1 MAAGGHGGHR
11 DPEFRA
17 RAREADVEAYR
28 RKDYYRDRL
37 RDGGRDG
44 DRGREARDRVSIT
57 QRDIRERGGANGSC
71 RSPLSSNSS
80 GGSGRSRKI
89 NHLSGRDVDRETGEL
104 SSGSGSDDAEA
115 PVSNIREN
123 DSQNQ
128 ENGDYSVST
137 GKRKFSP
144 IIWDTADNKQPTVAG
159 SSGKSNKLEHVALPP
174 PPPLPQGFVPPHSI
188 EVVRPAVG
196 HALPLEVDVSVD
208 RPQEQLANNEQK
220 GWSLDE
226 YEEELAPARSISF
239 SRWADG
245 NRALDDEEDESMK
258 DDLTLKKRKI
268 TPLSDSVGKQLQEK
282 MPTPELG
289 EVIVRENSRGYP
301 SMLSDSEGENGNDDR
316 GIYFDRNDHM
326 NVDSNASNADIGDQS
341 SDTDSETDVDRAKTQ
356 VPSQPTQRC
365 MNMLQG
371 CRCVDEFERLNK
383 INEGTYGVVY
393 RAKDKKTGEIV
404 ALKKVKM
411 EKEREGFPLTSL
423 REINILLSFHHPSIV
438 DVKEVVVGSSLDSI
452 FMVMEYM
459 EHDLKGLMETM
470 KQPFSQSE
478 VKCLMLQLFSGVK
491 YLHDNWVLHR
501 DLKTSNLLL
510 NNHGELKIC
519 DFGLSRQY
527 GSPLK
532 PYTHL
537 VVTLWYRA
545 PELLLGAKEYS
556 TAIDMW
562 SLGCIMAELLAKEP
576 LFSGKSEFDQLDKI
590 FKTLGT
596 PNEKIWPGFAKVP
609 GVKVNFVKQPYNRL
623 REKFPPTSF
632 SGCPTLSEAGFD
644 LLNKLL
650 TYDPEKRITVE
661 AAINHRW
668 FCEVP
673 LPKSKEFMPT
683 YPAQHAQDRRLR
695 RVMKSP
701 DPLAGQRMM
710 ELQQGELVDWSVRWD
725 MVLPLSKEV
734 INNFLVKSASLSDLG
749 GLRLVISRRDDQSI
763 MLRVL
768 VATDCHLG
776 YLEKDEIRRF
786 DSFQAFEEICTI
798 AEQNKVDFILLGGD
812 LFHEN
817 KPSRSTLVKTIEILR
832 RYCLNDRPVQFQ
844 VVSDQTVNFQ
854 NVFGHVNY
862 EDPHFNVG
870 LPVFT
875 IHGNHDDPAGV
886 DNLSAIDILS
896 ASNLVNYF
904 GKMVLGGSGVGQITL
919 HPILIRKGTT
929 SVALYGLGNIRDER
943 LNRMFQTPHAVQWI
957 RPGHQEGCPVSNWFN
972 ILVLHQNRIKTNPKN
987 AINEHFLPRF
997 LDFVVWGHEHECLVD
1012 PQEVPG
1018 MGFHITQ
1025 PGSSVATSLIDGEA
1039 KPKHILL
1046 LEIKGSQY
1054 RPKKIPLKSVRPFE
1068 YAEVVL
1074 KDEVDIDP
1082 NDQASV
1088 LEHLD
1093 KVVRNL
1099 IDKSSKR
1106 AVSRSQLKL
1115 PLVRIKVD
1123 YSGFSTINP
1132 QRFGQKYVGKVANPQ
1147 DILIFS
1153 KAAKKRQSVE
1163 EKIDES
1169 EKLRP
1174 EELNQQN
1181 IEALVAESNLVF
1193 LLELSNSCVVD
1204 FNYWYLITIAQFC

>member
-1 MAAGGHGGHR
+1 DIALQNTYISRSILPSTA
-11 DPEFRA
+11 
-17 RAREADVEAYR
+17 VR
-28 RKDYYRDRL
+28 RVVVFSKFLLRKGAPPLYRDW
-37 RDGGRDG
+37 
-44 DRGREARDRVSIT
+44 
-57 QRDIRERGGANGSC
+57 
-71 RSPLSSNSS
+71 
-80 GGSGRSRKI
+80 GSGES
-89 NHLSGRDVDRETGEL
+89 
-104 SSGSGSDDAEA
+104 
-115 PVSNIREN
+115 
-123 DSQNQ
+123 
-128 ENGDYSVST
+128 
-137 GKRKFSP
+137 
-144 IIWDTADNKQPTVAG
+144 
-159 SSGKSNKLEHVALPP
+159 
-174 PPPLPQGFVPPHSI
+174 QGF
-188 EVVRPAVG
+188 
-196 HALPLEVDVSVD
+196 
-208 RPQEQLANNEQK
+208 
-220 GWSLDE
+220 
-226 YEEELAPARSISF
+226 
-239 SRWADG
+239 
-245 NRALDDEEDESMK
+245 
-258 DDLTLKKRKI
+258 
-268 TPLSDSVGKQLQEK
+268 
-282 MPTPELG
+282 
-289 EVIVRENSRGYP
+289 
-301 SMLSDSEGENGNDDR
+301 
-316 GIYFDRNDHM
+316 
-326 NVDSNASNADIGDQS
+326 
-341 SDTDSETDVDRAKTQ
+341 
-356 VPSQPTQRC
+356 
-365 MNMLQG
+365 
-371 CRCVDEFERLNK
+371 
-383 INEGTYGVVY
+383 
-393 RAKDKKTGEIV
+393 
-404 ALKKVKM
+404 
-411 EKEREGFPLTSL
+411 
-423 REINILLSFHHPSIV
+423 
-438 DVKEVVVGSSLDSI
+438 
-452 FMVMEYM
+452 
-459 EHDLKGLMETM
+459 
-470 KQPFSQSE
+470 
-478 VKCLMLQLFSGVK
+478 
-491 YLHDNWVLHR
+491 LHTR
-501 DLKTSNLLL
+501 DLKMDDKSN
-510 NNHGELKIC
+510 
-519 DFGLSRQY
+519 
-527 GSPLK
+527 
-532 PYTHL
+532 
-537 VVTLWYRA
+537 
-545 PELLLGAKEYS
+545 
-556 TAIDMW
+556 
-562 SLGCIMAELLAKEP
+562 
-576 LFSGKSEFDQLDKI
+576 
-590 FKTLGT
+590 
-596 PNEKIWPGFAKVP
+596 
-609 GVKVNFVKQPYNRL
+609 
-623 REKFPPTSF
+623 
-632 SGCPTLSEAGFD
+632 
-644 LLNKLL
+644 
-650 TYDPEKRITVE
+650 
-661 AAINHRW
+661 
-668 FCEVP
+668 
-673 LPKSKEFMPT
+673 
-683 YPAQHAQDRRLR
+683 
-695 RVMKSP
+695 
-701 DPLAGQRMM
+701 
-710 ELQQGELVDWSVRWD
+710 
-725 MVLPLSKEV
+725 
-734 INNFLVKSASLSDLG
+734 
-749 GLRLVISRRDDQSI
+749 

-1193 LLELSNSCVVD
+1193 LLELSNSCVNVIRPTQLGAKWAGIEAVLSQEEGPNSDPEPCQAVAPPGLAVEPPMTQSSRYSLRDYVRQWYCQTGRWYRLVVSRNLGVFEILALFLKPFGAYKYPNYSCLEQQVERKLKMEILPVNDLDIALHDFVSKDDKMAFYSCLQNNLEETRNKLVAEADNLKIEEENLIVKVGECMQERVKERSLRSKESERTTTGSQNIRGTRNENATGPTFSDEEDTRQMLSISKSAQRRGGASRRGRGRGSSSLKQMTLDGTMRTRHSERSTSGSASVATRSIVD
-1204 FNYWYLITIAQFC
+1204 EGIDSPSSEERERDEINDLVENSEPEEINKDKGRKRAAPRGRGGGSTSSAKRGRKSDITSIQSMLMNKDDDDDDEDDISTRLKKVQPQV